1 MTMTINNEHNKLNFS
16 SEREQSQAC
25 LNSAEHEK
33 NQGRKVLNV
42 PNLRFKEFQG
52 EWEKKSLGEIG
63 ESFIGLTYKPT
74 DVVSE
79 GGLIVFRSSN
89 IQNGC
94 MDYKDIVRVNKNV
107 KEKLIT
113 KKDDLLVCARNG
125 SARLIGKNAIL
136 HEIDANQTFGAFMMV
151 FRSDIN
157 HFVHQLLNTRLYSSQ
172 VSENLGA
179 RINQITSSDLS
190 SFEFFFPKENS
201 EMNKIAALLDLLDE
215 RIATQNKIIDKLQ
228 SLIKGLN
235 DSLYAQYGGKV
246 LTSFAELGTSY
257 SGLSG
262 KSAQD
267 FGSGKPFITY
277 LNVYSNNVINENDF
291 QYVAIKDGEK
301 QNVAEYGDVL
311 FTLSSE
317 TPEEVG
323 IGSVYLGKE
332 KVYLNSFCFGIH
344 ITNTEVAF
352 PPYLSYYVSS
362 TAFRKFIY
370 PYAQGSTRFNLCK
383 ADFEKASIKLPTLEN
398 QKRIYS
404 ILSHIDSKIET
415 EIQMLNL
422 YNSQKQYLL
431 RQMFI

>member
-1 MTMTINNEHNKLNFS
+1 MITTINNKHK
-16 SEREQSQAC
+16 
-25 LNSAEHEK
+25 K
-33 NQGRKVLNV
+33 LNV
-42 PNLRFKEFQG
+42 PNLRFPEFKG
-52 EWEKKSLGEIG
+52 EWDKCK
-63 ESFIGLTYKPT
+63 
-74 DVVSE
+74 VS
-79 GGLIVFRSSN
+79 
-89 IQNGC
+89 
-94 MDYKDIVRVNKNV
+94 
-107 KEKLIT
+107 
-113 KKDDLLVCARNG
+113 
-125 SARLIGKNAIL
+125 
-136 HEIDANQTFGAFMMV
+136 
-151 FRSDIN
+151 
-157 HFVHQLLNTRLYSSQ
+157 
-172 VSENLGA
+172 
-179 RINQITSSDLS
+179 
-190 SFEFFFPKENS
+190 
-201 EMNKIAALLDLLDE
+201 DLLDFYSTNSLSWDKLEYGTDAIQNLHYGLIHVGLPTMIDLSKDKLPNITNGNTPKNYELCQEGDIAFADASEDTNEVAKAVEFYKLKGKDVICGLHTIHGRDNQQKTVVGYKGYAFSSTAFHHQIRRIAQGTKIYSINSKNFFECYIGIPSKEEQKKIATLLRLIDE
-215 RIATQNKIIDKLQ
+215 RIVTQNKIIDKLQ
-228 SLIKGLN
+228 SLIRGLN
-235 DSLYAQYGGKV
+235 DFLYTQYGGEV

-277 LNVYSNNVINENDF
+277 LNVYSNNVIKENDF
-291 QYVAIKDGEK
+291 QYVAIKDDEK
-301 QNVAEYGDVL
+301 QNVVKYGDVL

-332 KVYLNSFCFGIH
+332 KVYLNSFCFGIY

-352 PPYLSYYVSS
+352 PPYLSYYVSL

-404 ILSHIDSKIET
+404 VLEHIDCKIET
-415 EIQMLNL
+415 ERQMLNL

>member
-1 MTMTINNEHNKLNFS
+1 MTTTKNNEHK
-16 SEREQSQAC
+16 E
-25 LNSAEHEK
+25 
-33 NQGRKVLNV
+33 LNV
-42 PNLRFKEFQG
+42 PNKREQNQTCLDSAEREGLSPKGNVPDLRFPEFQG
-52 EWEKKSLGEIG
+52 EWKEHKLEDITAEIG
-63 ESFIGLTYKPT
+63 DGIHATPIYDDNGTFYFVNGNNISEYGIIITATTQKVTEEEALRNNASALNSYSILLSINGTVGNVALYKNESIMLGKSACYIN
-74 DVVSE
+74 V
-79 GGLIVFRSSN
+79 SSN
-89 IQNGC
+89 INRNYIFYYLMMPKCQFYFTSELTGTT
-94 MDYKDIVRVNKNV
+94 IKNLSL
-107 KEKLIT
+107 KSIRKT
-113 KKDDLLVCARNG
+113 KVLLPNANEQ
-125 SARLIGKNAIL
+125 SKIARLFDAI
-136 HEIDANQTFGAFMMV
+136 N
-151 FRSDIN
+151 
-157 HFVHQLLNTRLYSSQ
+157 
-172 VSENLGA
+172 
-179 RINQITSSDLS
+179 
-190 SFEFFFPKENS
+190 
-201 EMNKIAALLDLLDE
+201 E
-215 RIATQNKIIDKLQ
+215 RIATQNKIIGKLQ

-235 DSLYAQYGGKV
+235 DTLYAQHGDEV
-246 LTSFAELGTSY
+246 MTSFAELGTSY

-262 KSAQD
+262 KSAHD

-301 QNVAEYGDVL
+301 QNVVEYGDVL

-344 ITNTEVAF
+344 ITNTKIAF

-404 ILSHIDSKIET
+404 ILSHIDNKIET
-415 EIQMLNL
+415 ERQTLEL

>member
-1 MTMTINNEHNKLNFS
+1 MSYQLNGRRKYDIAKVAQGVSVVHLYGEHLKEVKTFNPCL
-16 SEREQSQAC
+16 EEQ
-25 LNSAEHEK
+25 K
-33 NQGRKVLNV
+33 
-42 PNLRFKEFQG
+42 
-52 EWEKKSLGEIG
+52 
-63 ESFIGLTYKPT
+63 
-74 DVVSE
+74 
-79 GGLIVFRSSN
+79 
-89 IQNGC
+89 
-94 MDYKDIVRVNKNV
+94 
-107 KEKLIT
+107 
-113 KKDDLLVCARNG
+113 
-125 SARLIGKNAIL
+125 
-136 HEIDANQTFGAFMMV
+136 
-151 FRSDIN
+151 
-157 HFVHQLLNTRLYSSQ
+157 
-172 VSENLGA
+172 
-179 RINQITSSDLS
+179 
-190 SFEFFFPKENS
+190 
-201 EMNKIAALLDLLDE
+201 KIAGLLALLDE

-235 DSLYAQYGGKV
+235 DFLYTQYGGEV

-277 LNVYSNNVINENDF
+277 LNVYSNNVIKENDF
-291 QYVAIKDGEK
+291 QYVAIKDDEK
-301 QNVAEYGDVL
+301 QNVVKYGDVL

-352 PPYLSYYVSS
+352 PPYLSYYVSL

-404 ILSHIDSKIET
+404 ILGHIGRKIET
-415 EIQMLNL
+415 ERQMLDL
-422 YNSQKQYLL
+422 YNTQKQHLL

>member
-1 MTMTINNEHNKLNFS
+1 MTTTKNNEHKKLN
-16 SEREQSQAC
+16 A
-25 LNSAEHEK
+25 
-33 NQGRKVLNV
+33 
-42 PNLRFKEFQG
+42 PNLRFPEFEG
-52 EWEKKSLGEIG
+52 EWEKCTLEDVMNFSTTRVNSSELNEDNYVSTENMLQDYQGVMEAKSVPEDVNVI
-63 ESFIGLTYKPT
+63 SFSCGDI
-74 DVVSE
+74 
-79 GGLIVFRSSN
+79 LISN
-89 IQNGC
+89 IRPYLKKVWKATFNGGC
-94 MDYKDIVRVNKNV
+94 SSDVFVLKANNNIESDYLHYVIANDKFINFVMSGAKGVKMPRGDKNQM
-107 KEKLIT
+107 KTYSLSLPQIQEQ
-113 KKDDLLVCARNG
+113 KK
-125 SARLIGKNAIL
+125 IGK
-136 HEIDANQTFGAFMMV
+136 M
-151 FRSDIN
+151 
-157 HFVHQLLNTRLYSSQ
+157 
-172 VSENLGA
+172 
-179 RINQITSSDLS
+179 LS
-190 SFEFFFPKENS
+190 
-201 EMNKIAALLDLLDE
+201 LLDE
-215 RIATQNKIIDKLQ
+215 RIVTQNKIIDKLQ

-277 LNVYSNNVINENDF
+277 LNVYSNNVINENEF
-291 QYVAIKDGEK
+291 QYVAIKDDEK
-301 QNVAEYGDVL
+301 QNFAEYGDVL

-344 ITNTEVAF
+344 ITNAAIAF

-404 ILSHIDSKIET
+404 ILSHIDNKIIT
-415 EIQMLNL
+415 ERQMLDL